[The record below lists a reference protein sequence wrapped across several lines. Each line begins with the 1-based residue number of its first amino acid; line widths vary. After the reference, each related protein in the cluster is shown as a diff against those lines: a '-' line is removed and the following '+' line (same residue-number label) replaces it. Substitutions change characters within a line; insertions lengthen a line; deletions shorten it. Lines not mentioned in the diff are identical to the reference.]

1 MESITTPMLEEK
13 KKLVSLFAKK
23 MKHSKTVLIA
33 STKNLPSA
41 QFQSIK
47 KNLRG
52 KAEIKI
58 AKKSIITKA
67 IAATEKGTLQN
78 LKDYIA
84 SDIAIFFSDI
94 DTFELSALLSDNQ
107 SLTKVKSGEIAPDDI
122 SIEPGPTDLMPGP
135 AISELSGVGLKVAIE
150 GGKIV
155 IKQGKIVAKKGDA
168 IKENVASVLGKLN
181 ILPMKVGFAPIASY
195 DSISDKIYVDIKIDK
210 IVAFEFLKEAIAK
223 ALNFAINIFN
233 INEKTIS
240 YFIAKAGLEGK
251 ALEKLIS
258 SKSSS
263 LPDNQNNK
271 EEA

>member
-1 MESITTPMLEEK
+1 MEPITTPMLEEK

-33 STKNLPSA
+33 STKNLPSS
-41 QFQSIK
+41 QFQAIK

-58 AKKSIITKA
+58 AKKSILIKA
-67 IAATEKGTLQN
+67 IAATEKGALQN
-78 LKDYIA
+78 LKEYITA
-84 SDIAIFFSDI
+84 DIAIFFSDV

-107 SLTKVKSGEIAPDDI
+107 SPTKAKPGEIAPDDI
-122 SIEPGPTDLMPGP
+122 QIEPGPTDLMPGP

-155 IKQGKIVAKKGDA
+155 IKQGNIVAKKGDA
-168 IKENVASVLGKLN
+168 IKENVASVLSKLN
-181 ILPMKVGFAPIASY
+181 ILPMKVGFAPIAAY
-195 DSISDKIYVDIKIDK
+195 DSISGKIYTSIKIDK
-210 IVAFEFLKEAIAK
+210 IETLESLKEAIAK
-223 ALNFAINIFN
+223 SLNFAINICN

-240 YFIAKAGLEGK
+240 YFIAKAGMEEKTLERV
-251 ALEKLIS
+251 IS
-258 SKSSS
+258 SKSQS
-263 LPDNQNNK
+263 PINNQNNK